1 MINDTYHQVVLIND
15 ISDFLKNQHSKMKS
29 NFTKQLTAT
38 LCHEVMTPLN
48 CIINIS
54 DILKISCDSFFQ
66 KLKQLF
72 TDKSLRKK

>member
-1 MINDTYHQVVLIND
+1 MINEVYHQVFLIND

-29 NFTKQLTAT
+29 NFSKQLTAT

-54 DILKISCDSFFQ
+54 DILKLSSDN
-66 KLKQLF
+66 LF
-72 TDKSLRKK
+72 